1 MGGGGISFDFTP
13 QSAENGPRWA
23 KTTQDFAGGTGFA
36 PDASLRLASGL
47 AKFWPPAL
55 GASVGSGMA
64 RLDESSGQRLRVKIA
79 EEFTCTAAETL
90 S

>member
-23 KTTQDFAGGTGFA
+23 KTTQDFAEGTGFA